1 MLSLSLLL
9 VLFISFIFIIRKKEK
24 EKKKEEEKDF
34 ISRGFV
40 TVFGISDPTT
50 PKGTK
55 IMEKSLKSV
64 KNVKMVLIRKIK
76 GERD

>member
-1 MLSLSLLL
+1 

-40 TVFGISDPTT
+40 TVMDFA
-50 PKGTK
+50 KGTK
-55 IMEKSLKSV
+55 VEKVGAYS
-64 KNVKMVLIRKIK
+64 
-76 GERD
+76 

>member
-1 MLSLSLLL
+1 MSLSLLL
-9 VLFISFIFIIRKKEK
+9 LLFISFIFIIRKKEK

-50 PKGTK
+50 NQWN
-55 IMEKSLKSV
+55 
-64 KNVKMVLIRKIK
+64 KNYGK
-76 GERD
+76 EP

>member
-1 MLSLSLLL
+1 L

-50 PKGTK
+50 NQWN
-55 IMEKSLKSV
+55 
-64 KNVKMVLIRKIK
+64 KNYGK
-76 GERD
+76 EP